1 MMEDEE
7 VFVREQAFDVVAVY
21 KVAAVRKMEG
31 DGIGIRSH
39 TNYSNIKVI
48 RKVFK
53 GEVVVK
59 QALDY

>member
-39 TNYSNIKVI
+39 TNYSNIEVVGKA
-48 RKVFK
+48 FE
-53 GEVVVK
+53 GEVIVE

>member
-7 VFVREQAFDVVAVY
+7 VFVRKQAFDVVAVY

-39 TNYSNIKVI
+39 TNHSNIKVVG
-48 RKVFK
+48 KAFK
-53 GEVVVK
+53 GEVIIE

>member
-7 VFVREQAFDVVAVY
+7 VFAQEQAFDVVAVY
-21 KVAAVRKMEG
+21 KVATVRKIEG

-39 TNYSNIKVI
+39 TNHSNIEVI
-48 RKVFK
+48 EKAFE

>member
-1 MMEDEE
+1 M
-7 VFVREQAFDVVAVY
+7 VAVY

-39 TNYSNIKVI
+39 TNHSNIEVVG
-48 RKVFK
+48 KVFE
-53 GEVVVK
+53 GEVVVE